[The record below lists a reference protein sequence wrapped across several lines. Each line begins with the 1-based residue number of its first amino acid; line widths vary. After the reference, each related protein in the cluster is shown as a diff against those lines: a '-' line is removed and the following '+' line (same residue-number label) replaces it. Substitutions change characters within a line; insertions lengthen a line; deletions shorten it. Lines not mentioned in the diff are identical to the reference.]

1 MGSYFSKIK
10 AYVPYIIIS
19 LLAIVWN
26 LLTMHNSLPWCDEVM
41 LVDTPANMYFYGEWA
56 TTAYNQM
63 GEGTIPFATYMPL
76 YIWVIYGWIVLF
88 GFSFLKVRMCE
99 IVTTFILGFAILRLL
114 KVYREKQLSPF
125 AMIIF
130 SLGFWFTDI
139 MSLTYRMAR
148 PDMLGA
154 LMAFLLFIYIVKS
167 LKYSHRKYIC
177 QILLF
182 SGLSIIAGL
191 QSGIFVIASLLFAC
205 LFVRPVKQM
214 VRPFLYVIAGFV
226 AGMVVAFAYM
236 ACFGEA
242 KAYAFAIIDASATL
256 HSLWLSARGIIL
268 PLLGKTVREIPVA
281 VANDESAS
289 FVKNTIEIF
298 TFIGFFLLFIL
309 MVVLHIFNK
318 PILKIKERK
327 LSIILALFSV
337 YIIFFFN
344 LAGRYQTYYMWTAA
358 IPVLLSV
365 VLFIDDEVSK
375 ICGGLVCL
383 VIALGAFVSIRN
395 MGSIFGDTYDRI
407 VSFVKK
413 QNFKSD
419 SSIGT
424 VFSTY
429 YALKPQFKNAYW
441 YEVYPISRVK
451 NFEYIIFPNPQKDKL
466 HYKYVTLGSMQLKME
481 QLKSDSAYSVKMI
494 DTMIEPSL
502 SIYSIK
508 KK

>member
-1 MGSYFSKIK
+1 MKVYI
-10 AYVPYIIIS
+10 PYMVIS
-19 LLAIVWN
+19 LVAIVWN
-26 LLTMHNSLPWCDEVM
+26 ILTMHNFLPWCDEVM

-114 KVYREKQLSPF
+114 KVYREKQLTPF
-125 AMIIF
+125 AMVIF
-130 SLGFWFTDI
+130 SIGFWFTDI
-139 MSLTYRMAR
+139 TSLTYRMAR

-154 LMAFLLFIYIVKS
+154 LMSVLLFVYVVKF
-167 LKYSHRKYIC
+167 LKSSQRKYVW
-177 QILLF
+177 QIMLF
-182 SGLSIIAGL
+182 SGLSLIAGL

-205 LFVRPVKQM
+205 LFVRPVKRM
-214 VRPFLYVIAGFV
+214 ARPFLYVIVGFV
-226 AGMVVAFAYM
+226 VGMAIAFVYM

-268 PLLGKTVREIPVA
+268 PLLGRTVREIPVA
-281 VANDESAS
+281 VASEESAS
-289 FVKNTIEIF
+289 FVENTVEIF
-298 TFIGFFLLFIL
+298 TFIGFSLLFIL

-318 PILKIKERK
+318 PTLKIKERK

-337 YIIFFFN
+337 YIILFFN
-344 LAGRYQTYYMWTAA
+344 LAGRCQTYYMWTAT

-365 VLFIDDEVSK
+365 VLYVDDGVRK
-375 ICGGLVCL
+375 ICSGLVCL
-383 VIALGAFVSIRN
+383 IVALGAFVSIRN
-395 MGSIFGDTYDRI
+395 MGSIDGDTYDRI

-429 YALKPQFKNAYW
+429 YALKPQSRNAYW

-466 HYKYVTLGSMQLKME
+466 HYKYVTLGSMQQKME
-481 QLKSDSAYSVKMI
+481 QLKCDSDYNVKMV
-494 DTMIEPSL
+494 DTMVEPSL

-508 KK
+508 KN